1 MFCLLT
7 NLLLIPFAIHSLEW
21 MVKLQSLLFPPRYP
35 AGMLI
40 FSASSLATLKMT
52 QLHDLL
58 SVPKDARLFLTLETS
73 HKLSLLA
80 KLLKGK
86 AKAKSKVNTYIC
98 WG

>member
-7 NLLLIPFAIHSLEW
+7 NLLLIPFAINSLER
-21 MVKLQSLLFPPRYP
+21 MVKLQSLSFPPRSP

-52 QLHDLL
+52 ELHNLL
-58 SVPKDARLFLTLETS
+58 SVPEDARLFPTLETS

-80 KLLKGK
+80 K
-86 AKAKSKVNTYIC
+86 
-98 WG
+98 